1 MWPEPLV
8 LDAGA
13 LVAVA
18 RGRAD
23 LRDTVGLARRG
34 RVRLVTSGAVVAQV
48 WCGGPRQARLAALL
62 GSGLVEERALDGAAG
77 RRVGELAAR
86 QGQADVVDGHV
97 ALLAADLHAA
107 VLTSDVDDLLAWGV
121 SRSRLRGV

>member
-1 MWPEPLV
+1 M
-8 LDAGA
+8 
-13 LVAVA
+13 
-18 RGRAD
+18 
-23 LRDTVGLARRG
+23 
-34 RVRLVTSGAVVAQV
+34 AQV
-48 WCGGPRQARLAALL
+48 WRGGPRQARLAALL

-97 ALLAADLHAA
+97 ALLAADLQAA